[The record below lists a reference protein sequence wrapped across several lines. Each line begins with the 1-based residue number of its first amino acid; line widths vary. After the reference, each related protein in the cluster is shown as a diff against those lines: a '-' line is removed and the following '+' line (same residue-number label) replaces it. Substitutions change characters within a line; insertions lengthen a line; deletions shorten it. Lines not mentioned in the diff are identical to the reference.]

1 MKNLLGRKEV
11 NLLKIPNFTKN
22 ITNDDLT
29 KYKHMKERKKEIEKK
44 INNLKKQIEKIKEEG
59 TVKDKVRGGLGGTQ
73 SFCIEGFPT
82 PQYDRLILA
91 LETKKAI
98 WRELYVQIEETEVNI
113 ELFLANITLENPA
126 MARIIDMR
134 FIEDMTW
141 KEIAIRIGGKATE
154 DSVKKAFERF
164 MKKQKVA

>member
-1 MKNLLGRKEV
+1 M
-11 NLLKIPNFTKN
+11 LKIPNFTKN

-73 SFCIEGFPT
+73 SFCIEGFPI

-91 LETKKAI
+91 LETKKAT
-98 WRELYVQIEETEVNI
+98 WKELYVQIEEAETNI

-134 FIEDMTW
+134 FIKDMTW
-141 KEIAIRIGGKATE
+141 KEIAICIGGKATE
-154 DSVKKAFERF
+154 DSIKKAFERF